1 MQNLNPARVPAPTPT
16 LASEDKP
23 VAEGRTGGRIDRE
36 DRREMILDV
45 ATEVFLSEGYAAT
58 SMSSI
63 AAKLGGSKGTLYNYF
78 KSKEE
83 LFLAYVQ
90 RHCEFHRKEVSELLL
105 EEGEAR
111 AVLTAYARRYVRVFT
126 TEKTLQNWR
135 VISAESA
142 KSPDMGRMFYESG
155 PLRGAQL
162 LADYLDK
169 AVARGELVIPD
180 TLGAAHQFVAL
191 IHGRMIKARL
201 LNYLPVPTDDEI
213 NAEVDSALFVFLS
226 AYGAKKA

>member
-1 MQNLNPARVPAPTPT
+1 MQNLNTARVSAPN
-16 LASEDKP
+16 LDEKP
-23 VAEGRTGGRIDRE
+23 VGETKTGGRIDRE

-45 ATEVFLSEGYAAT
+45 ATDVFLSEGYAAT

-90 RHCEFHRKEVSELLL
+90 RNCEFHRKEVGELLT
-105 EEGEAR
+105 EEGEAL
-111 AVLTAYARRYVRVFT
+111 AVLTAYARRYLRVFT
-126 TEKTLQNWR
+126 SEKTLQNWR

-142 KSPDMGRMFYESG
+142 KNPEMGRMFYESG

-169 AVARGELVIPD
+169 AVGRGELVMKD
-180 TLGAAHQFVAL
+180 TLGAAHQFLAL

-201 LNYLPVPTDDEI
+201 LNYIPAPSDDEI
-213 NAEVDSALFVFLS
+213 NAEVDSALFVFFS
-226 AYGAKKA
+226 AYGKKA